1 VKTQEYVIRN
11 PRKKLVPITT
21 QVIRGFLV
29 LLLSFLSVA
38 WILPVLATLLTALRS
53 FDSILTDGFLSIAGG
68 LSFDNFVRVWN
79 GGAYTYILNSF
90 AITIPSLVALLI
102 LASMAGFILSRF
114 EIPFARGILLVMLAG
129 NLLPQQ
135 ILLIPYNR
143 MAENL
148 GIFDTHL
155 AVILAH
161 VGFQM
166 GFFTFITYNFIR
178 QLPTEIFEAARIDGC
193 GLWKMFYSVLLPVL
207 RPPLAALATLG
218 FAWIYNDLLFALAL
232 IRTQDNMPVTVGLLS
247 LQGQFVSDYTAL
259 SASALLSAIPT
270 VILFI
275 VLQRQFVSG
284 LTVGSVK

>member
-1 VKTQEYVIRN
+1 
-11 PRKKLVPITT
+11 
-21 QVIRGFLV
+21 
-29 LLLSFLSVA
+29 
-38 WILPVLATLLTALRS
+38 
-53 FDSILTDGFLSIAGG
+53 
-68 LSFDNFVRVWN
+68 
-79 GGAYTYILNSF
+79 
-90 AITIPSLVALLI
+90 
-102 LASMAGFILSRF
+102 
-114 EIPFARGILLVMLAG
+114 
-129 NLLPQQ
+129 
-135 ILLIPYNR
+135 
-143 MAENL
+143 
-148 GIFDTHL
+148 
-155 AVILAH
+155 
-161 VGFQM
+161 M